1 MSETFR
7 VELLQSSFIVWFIL
21 ALMLLLA
28 EIGWRVG
35 NHIAQKEEAE
45 KITTHETY
53 QGALFGVMALLI
65 AFNFSGSVSHFDARR
80 DLNEQ
85 ESIAVSKV
93 GKMIKALPS
102 AKTKD
107 IEISYQHYVD
117 ARVNLYKKPIKID
130 QLETHFTALG
140 DLSEKMLRDKAKIV
154 RDTRGS
160 SPEVIDL
167 VSRLSVA
174 VDSMV
179 SIHERQVIAS
189 KRHPPAVLFAATFL
203 LCFITSFVS
212 GYTLGMKMK
221 RDWILTTLFAVVTT
235 GVIFMM
241 LNLEFPAVGMIDFDS
256 FEENIGSTYKLID
269 RKSS

>member
-1 MSETFR
+1 MGEAVR
-7 VELLQSSFIVWFIL
+7 VELLQSGFIVWFIL

-35 NHIAQKEEAE
+35 NYIAQKEGAE
-45 KITTHETY
+45 KITTHDTY

-65 AFNFSGSVSHFDARR
+65 AFNFSGSVNHFDVRR

-85 ESIAVSKV
+85 EFIAVSKV

-102 AKTKD
+102 VETKD
-107 IEISYQHYVD
+107 IRVTYQDYVD
-117 ARVNLYKKPIKID
+117 VRVNLYKKPVKLA
-130 QLETHFTALG
+130 QLETHFAALG
-140 DLSEKMLRDKAKIV
+140 DLSEKMMRDKAKIV

-160 SPEVIDL
+160 SSETIDL
-167 VSRLSVA
+167 VSRLSLA
-174 VDSMV
+174 VDSMA

-189 KRHPPAVLFAATFL
+189 KRHPPAILFAATFL
-203 LCFITSFVS
+203 LCFITSFIS

-241 LNLEFPAVGMIDFDS
+241 LNLEFPALGIIDFDS
-256 FEENIGSTYKLID
+256 FEENIHSTYTLID
-269 RKSS
+269 RKSP